1 MAKPELI
8 AAPLTVRGE
17 TFVQNVLDIN
27 RGWVRIWKEDI
38 CLPLPT

>member
-8 AAPLTVRGE
+8 VAPLTVRGE
-17 TFVQNVLDIN
+17 TFVQSVLDIN
-27 RGWVRIWKEDI
+27 QGWVRTGKEDI